1 MPITKQQRRAN
12 ALYQEGWRTAKHLRS
27 GKLKGPGKAFLVDLK
42 RAVRFGWL
50 RRKTPEWGK
59 GLVWYR
65 LTTKGRKYLKKKR
78 YKAALDAFQPTLA
91 IKLRGSLDALQR
103 QGWFSVKHVGQVDG
117 KLVDRGYYEKG
128 VRLRIK
134 RRGTFFRLTSAG
146 KAWAGKTLRGRM
158 EAGLRAE
165 FAERRMAETKLLE
178 TKLKDPAQ
186 VILAW
191 KA

>member
-12 ALYQEGWRTAKHLRS
+12 ALYQAGWRTAKHLRS
-27 GKLKGPGKAFLVDLK
+27 GKLKGPGKAFLADLK
-42 RAVRFGWL
+42 RAARCGWL

-59 GLVWYR
+59 GVVYYL
-65 LTTKGRKYLKKKR
+65 LTTKGRKYLEKKR
-78 YKAALDAFQPTLA
+78 YKAALDAFQLPLA
-91 IKLRGSLDALQR
+91 AKLAGSLDTLQR
-103 QGWFSVKHVGQVDG
+103 QGWFSVKHVDWVDG
-117 KLVDRGYYEKG
+117 KLVDKGYYEKG
-128 VRLRIK
+128 VHLRLK
-134 RRGTFFRLTSAG
+134 RHGTFFRLTSAG

-165 FAERRMAETKLLE
+165 FAERRVAETKLLE